1 MKLRVAFAG
10 GIVMVASVMCSNG
23 DSTKDAGADSGGGDA
38 SCEPNA
44 SAACGVAGG
53 DYSMTT
59 KSGCTGASCPSG
71 DDICLSSN
79 DQLGCVSLAAVCGG
93 KAGVVQAIIAC
104 KSNSDCPARMICGS
118 PNTCVPNCTPDA
130 G

>member
-1 MKLRVAFAG
+1 MKLRVALAVG
-10 GIVMVASVMCSNG
+10 VVMLASVMCSND
-23 DSTKDAGADSGGGDA
+23 DSSKDAGADGGDG

-44 SAACGVAGG
+44 SAACGAPGG
-53 DYSMTT
+53 DYAMTIKT
-59 KSGCTGASCPSG
+59 GCTGTSCPNG

-79 DQLGCVSLAAVCGG
+79 DQLTCVSLTAVCTG
-93 KAGVVQAIIAC
+93 KAGTVQAILAC
-104 KSNSDCPARMICGS
+104 KTNGDCPARMICGS